1 MKNVTWMVSTRHE
14 DRHSLQGRGPLGTTH
29 ARRSGDRST
38 ACGIEATN
46 WKMFWHLPFSS
57 AQPDACPECCFA
69 VCGLPSASPSLR
81 HRTKAEKE
89 PSA

>member
-14 DRHSLQGRGPLGTTH
+14 DRHSLQGRGPLGTLH
-29 ARRSGDRST
+29 ARRSGDRCT
-38 ACGIEATN
+38 ACGINAMG

-69 VCGLPSASPSLR
+69 ICVRTAPSPLAR
-81 HRTKAEKE
+81 RRKTAEKE